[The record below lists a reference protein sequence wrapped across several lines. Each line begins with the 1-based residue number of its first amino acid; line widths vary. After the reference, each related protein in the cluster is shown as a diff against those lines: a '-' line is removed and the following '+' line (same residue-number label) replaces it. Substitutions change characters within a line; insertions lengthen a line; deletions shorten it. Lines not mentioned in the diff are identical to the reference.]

1 MENRTCSL
9 QTLRRLPYYLYYLRS
24 NDDEYVSS
32 TTIARDF
39 QLNEVQVR
47 KDLALVSKTGGSPRK
62 GFNTVELIRD
72 LEDFLG
78 YNNMNDTII
87 VGVGHLGKALINY
100 KGFKDYG
107 INIVMGF
114 DQIIKTEMLIG
125 NTAIFPMSRMNNLVQ
140 RLKLR
145 LGILTVNQESA
156 QRVCD
161 QMIDAGIKAIWN
173 FSPYMLKVP
182 EDVLVQNE
190 NMAMSL
196 AILSKHLNQEIDN
209 KQQSTTMNTGD

>member
-9 QTLRRLPYYLYYLRS
+9 QTLRRLPYYLYYLRKYE
-24 NDDEYVSS
+24 DEYVSA

-39 QLNEVQVR
+39 RLNEVQVR
-47 KDLALVSKTGGSPRK
+47 KDLAIVSKTGGSPRK
-62 GFNTVELIRD
+62 GFATVELIRD

-78 YNNMNDTII
+78 YNNMNDAII
-87 VGVGHLGKALINY
+87 LGVGHLGKALINY
-100 KGFKDYG
+100 SGFKDYG

-114 DQIIKTEMLIG
+114 DRIIKTEMLIG
-125 NTAIFPMSRMNNLVQ
+125 NTAIFPMKRMKNLVQ
-140 RLKLR
+140 RLQIK

-156 QRVCD
+156 QTVCD

-196 AILSKHLNQEIDN
+196 AILSKHLNQEIESEHPPLIIKAED
-209 KQQSTTMNTGD
+209 

>member
-9 QTLRRLPYYLYYLRS
+9 QTLRRLPYYLYYLR
-24 NDDEYVSS
+24 NYDEEYVSA

-39 QLNEVQVR
+39 RLNEVQVR
-47 KDLALVSKTGGSPRK
+47 KDLAIVSKTGGSPRK
-62 GFNTVELIRD
+62 GFNATELIRD

-78 YNNMNDTII
+78 YNNMNDAVII
-87 VGVGHLGKALINY
+87 GVGHLGKALINY
-100 KGFKDYG
+100 SGFKDYG

-114 DQIIKTEMLIG
+114 DRIIKTEMLIG
-125 NTAIFPMSRMNNLVQ
+125 NTAVFPMKRMKNLVQ
-140 RLKLR
+140 RLQIK
-145 LGILTVNQESA
+145 LGIITVNQESA
-156 QRVCD
+156 QPVCD

-196 AILSKHLNQEIDN
+196 AILSKHLNQEIEGEERVVDN
-209 KQQSTTMNTGD
+209 VSGD

>member
-24 NDDEYVSS
+24 SDEEYVSAA
-32 TTIARDF
+32 TIARDF
-39 QLNEVQVR
+39 RLNEVQVR
-47 KDLALVSKTGGSPRK
+47 KDLAIVSKTGGSPRK
-62 GFNTVELIRD
+62 GFNAVELIRD

-78 YNNMNDTII
+78 YNNMNDAII

-100 KGFKDYG
+100 SGFKDYG

-114 DQIIKTEMLIG
+114 DRIIKTEMLIG
-125 NTAIFPMSRMNNLVQ
+125 NTAIFPMKRMKNLVQ
-140 RLKLR
+140 RLQVK

-156 QRVCD
+156 QIVCD

-182 EDVLVQNE
+182 ADVFVQNE

-196 AILSKHLNQEIDN
+196 AILSKHLNQEIDHEH
-209 KQQSTTMNTGD
+209 QTITINTED

>member
-9 QTLRRLPYYLYYLRS
+9 QTLRRLPYYLYYLR
-24 NDDEYVSS
+24 NYDEEYVSA

-39 QLNEVQVR
+39 RLNEVQVR
-47 KDLALVSKTGGSPRK
+47 KDLAIVSKTGGSPRK
-62 GFNTVELIRD
+62 GLNATELIRD

-78 YNNMNDTII
+78 YNNMNDAVI

-100 KGFKDYG
+100 SGFKDYG

-114 DQIIKTEMLIG
+114 DRIIKTEMLIG
-125 NTAIFPMSRMNNLVQ
+125 NTAVFPMKRMKNLVQ
-140 RLKLR
+140 RLQIK
-145 LGILTVNQESA
+145 LGIITVNQESA
-156 QRVCD
+156 QPVCD

-196 AILSKHLNQEIDN
+196 AILSKHLNQEIEGEERVVDN
-209 KQQSTTMNTGD
+209 VSGD

>member
-9 QTLRRLPYYLYYLRS
+9 QTLRRLPYYLYYLRNS
-24 NDDEYVSS
+24 VDEYCSA
-32 TTIARDF
+32 TTIAKDF
-39 QLNEVQVR
+39 RLNEVQVR
-47 KDLALVSKTGGSPRK
+47 KDLAIVSKTGGSPRK
-62 GFNTVELIRD
+62 GFNVQELIND

-78 YNNMNDTII
+78 YNNMNDAII

-100 KGFKDYG
+100 NGFKDYG

-114 DQIIKTEMLIG
+114 DRVIKTEMLIG
-125 NTAIFPMSRMNNLVQ
+125 STAIFPMERMKNLVQ
-140 RLKLR
+140 RLKIK
-145 LGILTVNQESA
+145 LGILTVNQGSA
-156 QRVCD
+156 QRVCN

-173 FSPYMLKVP
+173 FSPHMLRVP

-196 AILSKHLNQEIDN
+196 AILSKHLNQGIEHKHQAITIN
-209 KQQSTTMNTGD
+209 KED

>member
-9 QTLRRLPYYLYYLRS
+9 QTLRRLPYYLYYLR
-24 NDDEYVSS
+24 NYNEEYVSA

-39 QLNEVQVR
+39 RLNEVQVR
-47 KDLALVSKTGGSPRK
+47 KDLAIVSKTGGSPRK
-62 GFNTVELIRD
+62 GFATVELIQD

-78 YNNMNDTII
+78 YNNMNDAII

-100 KGFKDYG
+100 TGFKDYG

-114 DQIIKTEMLIG
+114 DRIIKTEMLIG
-125 NTAIFPMSRMNNLVQ
+125 NTAIFPMKRMKNLVQ
-140 RLKLR
+140 RLQIK

-156 QRVCD
+156 QTVCD

-182 EDVLVQNE
+182 DDVLVQNE

-196 AILSKHLNQEIDN
+196 AILSKHLNQEIE
-209 KQQSTTMNTGD
+209 GE

>member
-24 NDDEYVSS
+24 SDEEYVSAA
-32 TTIARDF
+32 TIARDF
-39 QLNEVQVR
+39 RLNEVQVR
-47 KDLALVSKTGGSPRK
+47 KDLAIVSKTGGSPRK
-62 GFNTVELIRD
+62 GFNAVELIRD

-78 YNNMNDTII
+78 YNNMNDAII

-100 KGFKDYG
+100 SGFKDYG

-114 DQIIKTEMLIG
+114 DRIIKTEMLIG
-125 NTAIFPMSRMNNLVQ
+125 NTAIFPMKRMKNLVQ
-140 RLKLR
+140 RLQVK

-156 QRVCD
+156 QIVCD

-182 EDVLVQNE
+182 ADVFVQNE

-196 AILSKHLNQEIDN
+196 AILSKHLNQEIDHEH
-209 KQQSTTMNTGD
+209 QAITINTED

>member
-9 QTLRRLPYYLYYLRS
+9 QTLRRLPYYLYYLRNS
-24 NDDEYVSS
+24 NEEYCSA

-39 QLNEVQVR
+39 RLNEVQVR
-47 KDLALVSKTGGSPRK
+47 KDLAIVSKTGGSPRK
-62 GFNTVELIRD
+62 GFNVQELISD

-78 YNNMNDTII
+78 YNNMNDAII

-100 KGFKDYG
+100 KGFQDYG

-114 DQIIKTEMLIG
+114 DRAIKTEMLIG
-125 NTAIFPMSRMNNLVQ
+125 STAIFPMERMKNLVQ
-140 RLKLR
+140 RLKIK
-145 LGILTVNQESA
+145 LGIITVNQGSA
-156 QRVCD
+156 QRVCN

-173 FSPYMLKVP
+173 FSPYMLRVP

-196 AILSKHLNQEIDN
+196 AILSKHLNEEIDHEH
-209 KQQSTTMNTGD
+209 QPIIMNAED

>member
-9 QTLRRLPYYLYYLRS
+9 QTLRRLPYYLYYLR
-24 NDDEYVSS
+24 NYDEEYVSA

-39 QLNEVQVR
+39 RLNEVQVR
-47 KDLALVSKTGGSPRK
+47 KDLAIVSKTGGSPRK
-62 GFNTVELIRD
+62 GFNATELIRD

-78 YNNMNDTII
+78 YNNMNDAVI

-100 KGFKDYG
+100 SGFKDYG

-114 DQIIKTEMLIG
+114 DRIIKTEMLIG
-125 NTAIFPMSRMNNLVQ
+125 NTAVFPMKRMKNLVQ
-140 RLKLR
+140 RLQIK
-145 LGILTVNQESA
+145 LGIITVNQESA
-156 QRVCD
+156 QPVCD

-196 AILSKHLNQEIDN
+196 AILSKHLNQEIEGEERVVDN
-209 KQQSTTMNTGD
+209 VSGD